1 MCILDISKI
10 VMYKFQY
17 NFILPK
23 YPGTKLM
30 FTDTDSF
37 YYHIPSDTNIYED
50 IRGRTWFD
58 FLNYSKDQPNYNL
71 SNKLVPGKF
80 KDEMGN

>member
-30 FTDTDSF
+30 FTDNDSF
-37 YYHIPSDTNIYED
+37 CYHIPSETNIYED
-50 IRGRTWFD
+50 IRGRTYWFD
-58 FLNYSKDQPNYNL
+58 ISNYSKDHPDYNL
-71 SNKLVPGKF
+71 SNKLVPGIF
-80 KDEMGN
+80 